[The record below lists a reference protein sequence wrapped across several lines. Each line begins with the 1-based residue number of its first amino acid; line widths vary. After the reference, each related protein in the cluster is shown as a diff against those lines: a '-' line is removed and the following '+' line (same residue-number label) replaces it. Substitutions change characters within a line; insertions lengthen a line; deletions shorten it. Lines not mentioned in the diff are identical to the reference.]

1 MNYTELEKTYIWISY
16 IEDIGYKKQKMLL
29 DLFDDPTILYKDTI
43 RYKSHIV
50 EIIGEK
56 HYNQLIDLV
65 EDKVIEKYI
74 VNLENLGIKVVTLVS
89 NNYPELLKNIDTPP
103 LVLYCKGDI
112 SLLNKECISVVGTR
126 RMTRYGSDVTKKFV
140 TVLAK
145 SGLVIVSGLADG
157 IDTAS
162 HKTALEVGGK
172 TIAILGSGVNHIY
185 PANNTELA
193 KNIVANGGLILSEY
207 KPNTEP
213 KAFHFPIRNRIIAGL
228 SKGVLICEATL
239 NSGSMHTK
247 QYALDYGR
255 DLFVVPG
262 RINDI
267 YSAGCN
273 AILRD
278 LQGAMVLEP
287 NDILKVYH
295 KDFSTK
301 NVEQPSVEVTITEQ
315 NILDIIGNDDVH
327 IDEIMSKSKLDAKTL
342 MTQLMRLQLKG
353 LIKTSGGNIYSK

>member
-1 MNYTELEKTYIWISY
+1 MNYNTLEKTYIWISY
-16 IEDIGYKKQKMLL
+16 YEEIGYKKQSLLL
-29 DLFDDPTILYKDTI
+29 DLFSDPTQMYLDPK
-43 RYKSHIV
+43 RYKAHIV
-50 EIIGEK
+50 EIVGEK
-56 HYNQLIDLV
+56 YYNMLFDLV
-65 EDKVIEKYI
+65 DDQIIDKYI
-74 VNLENLGIKVVTLVS
+74 ANLNQMDIKIVTRVS
-89 NNYPELLKNIDTPP
+89 DSYPESLKNIDTPP
-103 LVLYCKGDI
+103 HVLYCKGDI
-112 SLLNKECISVVGTR
+112 SLLKGDCIAVIGTR
-126 RMTRYGSDVTKKFV
+126 RMTRYGSDVTKQFV
-140 TVLAK
+140 SALAK

-157 IDTAS
+157 IDSVA
-162 HKTALEVGGK
+162 HKTTLEVGGK
-172 TIAILGSGVNHIY
+172 TIAVLGGGVNHIY
-185 PANNTELA
+185 PANNTDLA
-193 KNIVANGGLILSEY
+193 NKIVQNGGLICSEY
-207 KPNTEP
+207 KPATEP
-213 KAFHFPIRNRIIAGL
+213 KSFHFPIRNRIIAGL

-255 DLFVVPG
+255 DLYVVPG

-295 KDFSTK
+295 KNFATK
-301 NVEQPSVEVTITEQ
+301 NVEQPAVQLTIIEQ
-315 NILDIIGNDDVH
+315 NILDIIGDDDVH
-327 IDEIMSKSKLDAKTL
+327 IDEIMSKSGLDAKTL